1 MIWRMATWVIE
12 RFVQTPVTPPELD
25 ERAVKTRRK
34 GVRRTVTI
42 LVVVVALFYLIA
54 FMQII
59 MLKMQ

>member
-1 MIWRMATWVIE
+1 MGTWVIE
-12 RFVQTPVTPPELD
+12 QIVRTPVTPPELD
-25 ERAVKTRRK
+25 ERAVQARRK

-59 MLKMQ
+59 MLK